1 MKILINNQKI
11 ELHQNDYLAQGG
23 EAQVFKKHLTAYKI
37 YHDPSKMIPVGKI
50 QELSQLKLPNV
61 LTPSDVI
68 YDIKGQPIGFSMP
81 FVSKT
86 EYLCRLF
93 TKGFRDKNGISSQ
106 NIADLVKRAQDT
118 LKTIHSQKFL
128 VVDYNPFNF
137 LTNAT
142 FDEYYHIDTDSWQ
155 TPSYKATA
163 IMDSIR
169 DPKVS
174 GNKFTESSDW
184 YSWAIVMFELYMGT
198 HPYKGRHPDFGR
210 DWQAMMDA
218 GVSVFNKK
226 SSLPP
231 NCQDWSVIPKGHL
244 KWFEKVFEYGERIAP
259 PDPDQ
264 VVITTGPVQ
273 TKIIASNAK
282 FELTLFRQYGGI
294 IGAIRDIDGSI
305 CAYCATGIHI
315 GSKKIASLTPATG
328 YTEKRIQHDFIP
340 VQGDLPYSL
349 SFNSLT
355 GKLSYINFKGTES
368 AVISTNGY
376 FIANRRLYVVIHGSL
391 VEMTFSNLGAKVVV
405 SKQIVANIIDT
416 HKIFDGMVVQ
426 DMLGTCRIAIPYKVG
441 ASKTIHVPELD
452 GKRIVDAKYME
463 GGAIVIA
470 EDKDVYERQTLI
482 FDKSVSTYTIRVES
496 NVVVQDVNFTVLDKG
511 LCVAANGDSIEL
523 FYDNSAV
530 KTILESPLTSNQSLY
545 SWGNKIYVVNG
556 DSVYNLSMK

>member
-1 MKILINNQKI
+1 MKVLINSKTV
-11 ELHQNDYLAQGG
+11 EFHQNDYLAQGG
-23 EAQVFKKHLTAYKI
+23 QAQIFKKHSVAYKI
-37 YHDPSKMIPVGKI
+37 YHDPTKMVPVGKI

-61 LTPSDVI
+61 LMPEDVI

-93 TKGFRDKNGISSQ
+93 TKGFRDKNGISPQ
-106 NIADLVKRAQDT
+106 DIVGLVKRARDT
-118 LKTIHSQKFL
+118 LKIIHSHRFL

-137 LTNAT
+137 LTSSA

-155 TPSYKATA
+155 TPSYKADA

-174 GNKFTESSDW
+174 GNKFTELSDW
-184 YSWAIVMFELYMGT
+184 FSYACVICELYLGCG
-198 HPYKGRHPDFGR
+198 PYKSINPNYKRNDWMGMMR
-210 DWQAMMDA
+210 DSI
-218 GVSVFNKK
+218 SVFNKK
-226 SSLPP
+226 SKLPP
-231 NCQDWSVIPKGHL
+231 NCQDWSVIPVSHKNWL
-244 KWFEKVFEYGERIAP
+244 ESVLEKGERSIP

-264 VVITTGPVQ
+264 IIPVVFPATQIIT
-273 TKIIASNAK
+273 SNAK

-452 GKRIVDAKYME
+452 GKRIVDAKYMN
-463 GGAIVIA
+463 GVAIVIA
-470 EDKDVYERQTLI
+470 EDKGVYERQTLI
-482 FDKSVSTYTIRVES
+482 FDKSVSTYAIRVES